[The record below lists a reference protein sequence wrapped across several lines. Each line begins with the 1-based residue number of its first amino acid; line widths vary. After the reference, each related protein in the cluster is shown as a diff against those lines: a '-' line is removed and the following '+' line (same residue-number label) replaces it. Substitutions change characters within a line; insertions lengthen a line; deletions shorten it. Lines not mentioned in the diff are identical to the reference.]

1 MSTERRVSIDE
12 LATIKQ
18 IIRSRAPAGATL
30 DDPLMRA
37 AVAMVIAPSERDL
50 QLLLIKRAEHP
61 LDPWSGHMAF
71 PGGRRDATDES
82 LHHTAVRETF
92 EEVGINLREH
102 GELVGPL
109 DEVQA
114 MANGRHLSMVITP
127 FLFTLDEVRTGPL
140 DTREVASALWVPLD
154 VFRDE
159 RFQGSIQVSRGDFT
173 GDVPAVHYEG
183 NVVWGLTYRI
193 IRGFLDNL

>member
-1 MSTERRVSIDE
+1 MSTDE
-12 LATIKQ
+12 LVAIKQ
-18 IIRSRAPAGATL
+18 RIRSRAPAGATL

-37 AVAMVIAPSERDL
+37 AVAMVIAPAERDL
-50 QLLLIKRAEHP
+50 RLLLIKRAEHP

-71 PGGRRDATDES
+71 PGGRQDATDES

-159 RFQGSIQVSRGDFT
+159 RFQGSIQISRGEFT

-193 IRGFLDNL
+193 IRGFLDTL

>member
-1 MSTERRVSIDE
+1 VSTDE
-12 LATIKQ
+12 LSVIKQ
-18 IIRSRAPAGATL
+18 RIRARAPLGATL
-30 DDPLMRA
+30 DDPLTRA
-37 AVAMVIAPSERDL
+37 AVAMVIAPAPEDL
-50 QLLLIKRAEHP
+50 RLLLIKRAEHP

-71 PGGRRDATDES
+71 PGGRQDATDES
-82 LHHTAVRETF
+82 LHHTAVRETL

-127 FLFTLDEVRTGPL
+127 FLFTLDELRTGPI
-140 DTREVASALWVPLD
+140 DTREVASALWVPLE

-159 RFQGSIQVSRGDFT
+159 QFHGSIEVSRGDFT
-173 GDVPAVHYEG
+173 GQVPAFLYQGHKI
-183 NVVWGLTYRI
+183 WGLTYRI
-193 IRGFLDNL
+193 IRGFLDSV